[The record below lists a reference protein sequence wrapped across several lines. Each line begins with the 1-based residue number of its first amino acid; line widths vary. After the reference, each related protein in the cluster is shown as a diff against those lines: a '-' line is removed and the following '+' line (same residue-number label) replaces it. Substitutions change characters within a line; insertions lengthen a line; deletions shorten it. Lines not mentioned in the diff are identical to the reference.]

1 MKRILFSFTAIL
13 MGFSVLAQTGTTL
26 KLNLEKNKVY
36 RLKSTSEQTIS
47 QTINGMQQNTN
58 VTSNSVVSIKMMDA
72 SADFLIAEFRFDT
85 LVTITNAMGKVV
97 NINSANEGNITS
109 TEAGDVMTVIMN
121 RLSKNPL
128 YVKMDYTGKVIE
140 LVNAKMLSDILLK
153 DTASITGE
161 SAPVTKMQIV
171 NMTSQKALISMAE
184 IFTHNLPGKPVVP
197 GDKWDITENMNSGGM
212 SLDIITTYNLDGIK
226 DNAASLTAES
236 AIQAS
241 PNAEPLIYGPAKVMY
256 DELKG
261 MGKSDMVLDTRTGL
275 LIQNTAKT
283 HMAGNLNI
291 SVQGMNLQMP
301 MEMDG
306 TSKVVSLQ

>member
-1 MKRILFSFTAIL
+1 MKKILLTLTAIL
-13 MGFSVLAQTGTTL
+13 MGFSIMAQNGTTL

-36 RLKSTSEQTIS
+36 RLKSSSEQTIS
-47 QTINGMQQNTN
+47 QTMNGMQQNTN
-58 VTSNSVVSIKMMDA
+58 VKSNSLVSIKMMDA

-85 LVTITNAMGKVV
+85 IITITNAMGKIVT
-97 NINSANEGNITS
+97 ISSANEGNLKS

-128 YVKMDYTGKVIE
+128 YVKLDYTGRVIE

-161 SAPVTKMQIV
+161 SAPVIKMQIV
-171 NMTSQKALISMAE
+171 NTISQKALISMAE
-184 IFTHNLPGKPVVP
+184 IYTHNLPGKPVNS

-212 SLDIITTYNLDGIK
+212 SLDIITTYNLEGIK
-226 DNAASLTAES
+226 ENAANLTAES
-236 AIQAS
+236 TIQAS
-241 PNAEPLIYGPAKVMY
+241 PNAEPLSYGPAKVMY

-261 MGKSDMVLDTRTGL
+261 MGKSEVVLDTRTGL
-275 LIQNTAKT
+275 LIETTGKT
-283 HMAGNLNI
+283 HLAGNLSI

>member
-1 MKRILFSFTAIL
+1 MKRILFSFTTIL
-13 MGFSVLAQTGTTL
+13 MGFSVLAQSGTTL

-36 RLKSTSEQTIS
+36 RLKSSSEQTIS

-58 VTSNSVVSIKMMDA
+58 VTSISVVSIKMMDA
-72 SADFLIAEFRFDT
+72 SADFLVAEFRFDT
-85 LVTITNAMGKVV
+85 LKTITNAMGKIV
-97 NINSANEGNITS
+97 NINSANDGNIAS
-109 TEAGDVMTVIMN
+109 TEAGDVMTAIMN

-128 YVKMDYTGKVIE
+128 YVKMDYTGKVLE

-161 SAPVTKMQIV
+161 SAPVIKMQIV

-184 IFTHNLPGKPVVP
+184 VFTHNLPGKQVTQ
-197 GDKWDITENMNSGGM
+197 GDKWDITETMNSGGM
-212 SLDIITTYNLDGIK
+212 SLDIITTYSLEGIK
-226 DNAASLTAES
+226 DNTANLAADMT
-236 AIQAS
+236 IQAS
-241 PNAEPLIYGPAKVMY
+241 PNAEPLSYGPAKVMY

-261 MGKSDMVLDTRTGL
+261 MGKSEVSLDTRTGL
-275 LIQNTAKT
+275 LIQNSSKT
-283 HMAGNLNI
+283 HLAGNLNI

-306 TSKVVSLQ
+306 TSNVISLQ

>member
-1 MKRILFSFTAIL
+1 
-13 MGFSVLAQTGTTL
+13 MGFSIMAQNGTTL

-36 RLKSTSEQTIS
+36 RLKSSSEQTIS
-47 QTINGMQQNTN
+47 QTMNGMQQNTN
-58 VTSNSVVSIKMMDA
+58 VKSNSLVSIKMMDA

-85 LVTITNAMGKVV
+85 IITITNAMGKIVT
-97 NINSANEGNITS
+97 ISSANEGNLKS

-128 YVKMDYTGKVIE
+128 YVKLDYTGRVIE

-161 SAPVTKMQIV
+161 SAPVIKMQIV
-171 NMTSQKALISMAE
+171 NTISQKALISMAE
-184 IFTHNLPGKPVVP
+184 IYTHNLPGKPVNS

-212 SLDIITTYNLDGIK
+212 SLDIITTYNLEGIK
-226 DNAASLTAES
+226 ENAANLTAES
-236 AIQAS
+236 TIQAS
-241 PNAEPLIYGPAKVMY
+241 PNAEPLSYGPAKVMY

-261 MGKSDMVLDTRTGL
+261 MGKSEVVLDTRTGL
-275 LIQNTAKT
+275 LIETTGKT
-283 HMAGNLNI
+283 HLAGNLSI

>member
-1 MKRILFSFTAIL
+1 MKKILLSFTAIL
-13 MGFSVLAQTGTTL
+13 IGFSVLAQTGTTL

-36 RLKSTSEQTIS
+36 RLKSSSDQTIS

-58 VTSNSVVSIKMMDA
+58 VTSNSIVSIKMMDA

-85 LVTITNAMGKVV
+85 LITITNAMGKIV
-97 NINSANEGNITS
+97 NINSANEGNMTS

-184 IFTHNLPGKPVVP
+184 IFTHNLPGKPVNS

-212 SLDIITTYNLDGIK
+212 SLDIITTYSLDGIK
-226 DNAASLTAES
+226 DNAANLTAES
-236 AIQAS
+236 TIQAS
-241 PNAEPLIYGPAKVMY
+241 PNAEPLTYGPAKVMY

-261 MGKSDMVLDTRTGL
+261 IGKSEMVLDARTGL
-275 LIQNTAKT
+275 LIQNSSKT

-306 TSKVVSLQ
+306 TSKVVSIQ

>member
-1 MKRILFSFTAIL
+1 MKRILFSFTGIL

-36 RLKSTSEQTIS
+36 RLKSASEQTIS

-109 TEAGDVMTVIMN
+109 TEAGDVMTVFMN

-140 LVNAKMLSDILLK
+140 LVNAKMLADILLK

-161 SAPVTKMQIV
+161 SAAVTKMQIV

-184 IFTHNLPGKPVVP
+184 IFTHNLPGKPVVS
-197 GDKWDITENMNSGGM
+197 GDKWDITETMNSGGM
-212 SLDIITTYNLDGIK
+212 SLDIITTYSLGVIK
-226 DNAASLTAES
+226 ENAASLTAES